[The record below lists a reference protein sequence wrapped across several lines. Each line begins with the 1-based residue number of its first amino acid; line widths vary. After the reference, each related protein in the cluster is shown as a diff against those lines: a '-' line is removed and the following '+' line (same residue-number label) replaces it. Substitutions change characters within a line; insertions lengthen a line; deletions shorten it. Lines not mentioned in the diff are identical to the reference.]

1 MGLSVLNWTPFY
13 TAEHSAVGEGAV
25 ARSVQTV
32 EEKKQTGV
40 WPSDILRKEIY
51 MSSVTTAVGV
61 QDLMEITPKG
71 LEYLENRGLDT
82 EVAANL
88 GVYTSK
94 HLGTEVIAFPYLKEG
109 KVVNHKYKNY
119 LNTDGVPPWSQDK
132 GGEKVVWNRS
142 ILEDQSLIDEP
153 LIITEGEWDCIA
165 AVQSGFVKAISVPDG
180 APSKH
185 IEPDRD
191 GVSNKYS
198 YLRDMLPLIEECRE
212 IILCTDADTNGQ
224 VLRDDLAVR
233 LGKARCKFVSYPQG
247 CKDLNDALTKYG
259 ERGVKE
265 TIKRAKWYPVEGVF
279 TFSELPEI
287 DERPVYNLGMGS
299 FDYNYKLR
307 RGDFTVVTGVPSS
320 GKSTFLNHMMCK
332 LVQNHGMRVCFAS
345 FEQAPQTDHL
355 RALRKWWFWEYKK
368 KVAPTHPKYIEDKDA
383 SEFNLWLDTHFCVI
397 YPSWDDTVDMNWLI
411 ERMTASVVQRDVD
424 VIIIDPF
431 NEMEHNT
438 EGESMTIYI
447 GWFIK
452 TLKRFAAKH
461 NVHVIVVA
469 HPRKIN
475 KDKDGNVEVPTL
487 YDIEQSAMWYNK
499 ADLGVIIHR
508 NNSITA
514 ARVAKSRY
522 EDVIGKRGQ
531 VLYTYDEETAHFH
544 EYEEV

>member
-1 MGLSVLNWTPFY
+1 
-13 TAEHSAVGEGAV
+13 
-25 ARSVQTV
+25 
-32 EEKKQTGV
+32 
-40 WPSDILRKEIY
+40 
-51 MSSVTTAVGV
+51 MSSVTTVDGV
-61 QDLMEITPKG
+61 LDSTEMTTEA
-71 LEYLENRGLDT
+71 LEYLEARGLEA
-82 EVAANL
+82 EVAINQ
-88 GVYTSK
+88 GVYALK
-94 HLGTEVIAFPYLKEG
+94 HLGTDVIAFPYIKEG

-119 LNTDGVPPWSQDK
+119 KGVEGVPSWMQDK

-142 ILEDQSLIDEP
+142 ILEDETLATEP
-153 LIITEGEWDCIA
+153 LIITEGEWDALA
-165 AVQSGFVKAISVPDG
+165 AIQSGFVKAISVPDG
-180 APSKH
+180 APSKS
-185 IEPDRD
+185 IEVERD
-191 GVSNKYS
+191 EVSNKYS
-198 YLRDMLPLIEECRE
+198 YLRDILPLIEECRE
-212 IILCTDADTNGQ
+212 IYLCTDNDTNGQ
-224 VLRDDLAVR
+224 VLRDDLAIR

-247 CKDLNDALTKYG
+247 CKDFNDALEKYG
-259 ERGVKE
+259 ARGIQE
-265 TIKRAKWYPVEGVF
+265 TIKRARWYPIEGVF
-279 TFSELPEI
+279 TFNELPEI
-287 DERPVYNLGMGS
+287 DERPVYELGMGS
-299 FDYNYKLR
+299 FDYHYKLR

-332 LVQNHGMRVCFAS
+332 VVKNHGMKVCFAS

-355 RALRKWWFWEYKK
+355 RALRKWWFWEYKN
-368 KVAPTHPKYIEDKDA
+368 KVAPTHPKYIEPEVLD
-383 SEFNLWLDTHFCVI
+383 EFNHWLDTHFCVI
-397 YPSWDDTVDMNWLI
+397 YPSWDDTVDMNWLV
-411 ERMTASVVQRDVD
+411 EKMTASVVQKDVD

-475 KDKDGNVEVPTL
+475 KDKDGNVEIPTL

-499 ADLGVIIHR
+499 ADLGVIVHR
-508 NNSITA
+508 QNSITA

-531 VLYTYDEETAHFH
+531 VLYTFDEETAHFH